1 MKKTAATICIL
12 IISAIFLASCSRGNV
27 TGESAP
33 VIVEDPTFETTVET
47 EPTETEIDYSTW
59 PLENADDARAIITD
73 YAERHGLTIFDY
85 PSEFVNLLARN
96 PDSMDFVLNYPWHEP
111 VAQENIDVS
120 GEVNRFEV
128 PRFYQ
133 WDERWGYMQYGNGPM
148 GLTGCGPT
156 CLSMVAVYLLQNP
169 DMNPAW
175 MAEYA
180 ENNDYYAYDSESGGS
195 LWTLMTDGGF
205 GLGIDVTQI
214 PVVQQR
220 MELNLDVGN
229 VIIAVVGPGDF
240 TDGGHFIVITG
251 YDEEGFTINDPN
263 SIERSDMHWPFDVL
277 GPQIQAC
284 WVFRIL

>member
-1 MKKTAATICIL
+1 MKKTIPASLLL
-12 IISAIFLASCSRGNV
+12 ITSLLCCSCQGGDI
-27 TGESAP
+27 TDPSAP
-33 VIVEDPTFETTVET
+33 VVIEDPVFETTEVTEET
-47 EPTETEIDYSTW
+47 EEVIDYSDW
-59 PLENADDARAIITD
+59 PLNSADDARAIISD
-73 YAERHGLTIFDY
+73 YAEKHGLDLFDY

-96 PDSMDFVLNYPWHEP
+96 PDSMEFVLTYPFHDHCE
-111 VAQENIDVS
+111 AEDIDVS
-120 GEVNRFEV
+120 DEVNRFEV

-133 WDERWGYMQYGNGPM
+133 WDERWGYKDYGNGPM

-175 MAEYA
+175 MADYA
-180 ENNDYYAYDSESGGS
+180 ENNNYYAYGSESGGS

-205 GLGIDVTQI
+205 GLGMDVTQI
-214 PVVQQR
+214 PIDQNR
-220 MELNLDVGN
+220 MEINLDVGN

-263 SIERSDMHWPFDVL
+263 SITRSDMHWPYDVL
-277 GPQIQAC
+277 GPQMQAC